1 MNLSVAMLSVHT
13 CPLAALGGKET
24 GGMNVYVRQVAR
36 ELGGMGVHVDV
47 FTRSQNSTIP
57 RVVELG
63 PGARVVHLPAGPE
76 TPMPREALHRYL
88 EDFAAG
94 VEGFAREHGLRYDL
108 IHSHYWL
115 SGVAGL
121 RLREAWGAPLVHMF
135 HTLGRLKNAV
145 AQSAAER
152 EPSLRIDEE
161 TRIVAQADRIVAAN
175 VVERAHLVWY
185 YGARTDRIAVIPCG
199 VDTELFQPMD
209 PAKAKDLLELPPDP
223 LLLYVGRLQ
232 PIKGLET
239 LLEAMGAV
247 PEPADL
253 LIVGGDQDEPEN
265 GHGWGLRQQV
275 TALGLDRR
283 VRFLGSQPQRR
294 LRLFY
299 AAADATVIPSYYE
312 SFGMVA
318 LEAMACGSPVVASRV
333 GGLTTTVQD
342 GVTGRLVPEG
352 DPAAL
357 AAAISG
363 LVGSPEARRLG
374 QQAAR
379 WAAEHRWPCVAEAVC
394 RLYSRLRPV
403 AEQHLSHAPCRSW
416 L

>member
-1 MNLSVAMLSVHT
+1 MKLSVAMLSVHT
-13 CPLAALGGKET
+13 CPLAALGAKET
-24 GGMNVYVRQVAR
+24 GGMNVYVRQTAR
-36 ELGGMGVHVDV
+36 ELGRMGIHVDV
-47 FTRSQNSTIP
+47 FTRSQNSRIP

-76 TPMPREALHRYL
+76 APMPREALHRHL
-88 EDFAAG
+88 DEFAAG
-94 VEGFAREHGLRYDL
+94 VEGFARQDGIRYDL

-121 RLREAWGAPLVHMF
+121 RLRETWGAPLVQMF
-135 HTLGRLKNAV
+135 HTLGRLKNTV
-145 AQSAAER
+145 AQNPAEL
-152 EPSLRIDEE
+152 EPTLRIEE
-161 TRIVAQADRIVAAN
+161 EARIVSQADRIVAAS

-185 YGARTDRIAVIPCG
+185 CGARADRIAVIPCG

-239 LLEAMGAV
+239 LLEAMRAV
-247 PEPADL
+247 PEPAYL

-265 GHGWGLRQQV
+265 GHGAALRQQV
-275 TALGLDRR
+275 AALGLERR

-299 AAADATVIPSYYE
+299 AAADATVMPSYYE

-352 DPAAL
+352 DPVAL
-357 AAAISG
+357 AAAITG
-363 LVGSPEARRLG
+363 LVSTPEGRRLG
-374 QQAAR
+374 QEATR

-394 RLYSRLRPV
+394 RLYSALRPA
-403 AEQHLSHAPCRSW
+403 AEQYLAHARCRG
-416 L
+416 

>member
-1 MNLSVAMLSVHT
+1 MPAVLIT
-13 CPLAALGGKET
+13 LAHFAVSSRISWANFCGVLPT
-24 GGMNVYVRQVAR
+24 GTPPSWVM
-36 ELGGMGVHVDV
+36 
-47 FTRSQNSTIP
+47 RS
-57 RVVELG
+57 RVEV
-63 PGARVVHLPAGPE
+63 
-76 TPMPREALHRYL
+76 
-88 EDFAAG
+88 
-94 VEGFAREHGLRYDL
+94 
-108 IHSHYWL
+108 
-115 SGVAGL
+115 
-121 RLREAWGAPLVHMF
+121 WGAPLVQMF

-145 AQSAAER
+145 AQSPAEM

-161 TRIVAQADRIVAAN
+161 ARIVAAADRIVAAN

-185 YGARTDRIAVIPCG
+185 YRARTDRIAVIPCG
-199 VDTELFQPMD
+199 VDTDLFQPMD

-239 LLEAMGAV
+239 LLEAMVTV
-247 PEPADL
+247 PAPTDL

-265 GHGWGLRQQV
+265 GHGAALRQQV
-275 TALGLDRR
+275 TALGLERR
-283 VRFLGSQPQRR
+283 VRFLRSQPQRR

-299 AAADATVIPSYYE
+299 AAADATVMPSYYE

-357 AAAISG
+357 AAAIAG

-394 RLYSRLRPV
+394 RLYSGLRPA